1 MGVKLADLRRVC
13 QLPVR
18 DSNDVAGLIYGDYA
32 SLPITKLF
40 VDLRISPDVASVG
53 FFVAGLLGSALQVA
67 SGWWAALAS
76 GLLVLYYLLD
86 CVDGEVARW
95 RAATDLR
102 WGYFDYLFHMLVK
115 PLCFCGVGIG
125 AWLDLHH
132 PWPLLAACAAAL
144 ATLWLK
150 IFLAIPGIVFVRSVL
165 ADPGGPPERYVAA
178 VRAAVPVR
186 RGQPFRL
193 GFNAV
198 TLRAVMTNFDMGLV
212 FLFAAALGDAL
223 GSPLSLPALG
233 EVTLRHLW
241 LAYYSV
247 VLPLDFLDYLA
258 TYLRRGHFDAEMTRL
273 VGLAHAFDAHRRRA
287 GALAELSRGDPRS

>member
-18 DSNDVAGLIYGDYA
+18 DSNDVAGLLYGDYA

-53 FFVAGLLGSALQVA
+53 FFVAGLLGSALQAA
-67 SGWWAALAS
+67 SGWWAVLAS
-76 GLLVLYYLLD
+76 ALMVLYYLLD

-115 PLCFCGVGIG
+115 PLCFCGVGLG
-125 AWLDLHH
+125 AWRDLHQS
-132 PWPLLAACAAAL
+132 WPLLAGCAAAL

-150 IFLAIPGIVFVRSVL
+150 IFLAIPGIIFVRSVL
-165 ADPGGPPERYVAA
+165 ADPGGPPERYAA
-178 VRAAVPVR
+178 ARDPAPVR
-186 RGQPFRL
+186 RGPAFRL
-193 GFNAV
+193 GINAV
-198 TLRAVMTNFDMGLV
+198 TLRAVMTNFDVGLA
-212 FLFAAALGDAL
+212 FLLAAALGDAF
-223 GSPLSLPALG
+223 GPPLSFPSVG
-233 EVTLRHLW
+233 DVTLRQLW
-241 LAYYSV
+241 LAYYAV
-247 VLPLDFLDYLA
+247 VLPLDFLDYVA

-273 VGLAHAFDAHRRRA
+273 VGLAHAFDARRRRS
-287 GALAELSRGDPRS
+287 AELSRGDSRA